1 MKESI
6 IKYYKYKIACKLS
19 MKEEIKRIDN
29 VVNQLAQ
36 VMADFKTTMSEY
48 LDDSY
53 KTKFLNEH
61 KKRIELEKETNEII
75 EDLTARL
82 KKAEREKRKLRKEVN
97 YGE

>member
-1 MKESI
+1 MKEYLK
-6 IKYYKYKIACKLS
+6 IKFVSKRMMI
-19 MKEEIKRIDN
+19 KELKRMDN

-36 VMADFKTTMSEY
+36 VMADFKTIMSEY

-61 KKRIELEKETNEII
+61 KKRIEFEKETNEII

-82 KKAEREKRKLRKEVN
+82 KKAERENRKLKREMSL
-97 YGE
+97 